1 MVWSAV
7 HMAQAKGFEMPSFI
21 SLFGTRL
28 TARHRPRTGLR
39 LIIVSLLFTAFALSA
54 PAQDTPTVTITPD
67 SGEVESALLMILIEG
82 LQPNAVYS
90 IEFVFD
96 GEVVFSSEE
105 TSDDQGVISFP
116 AGSTEG
122 DLPGSY
128 TVQVVQDGEALAS
141 ADFELT
147 TKETVIKLL
156 GEVTVT
162 PSSGPIGTL
171 HKIKI
176 TELDAQTRYTIEITA
191 SESQQVAYRR
201 ARTSD
206 KDGIIEIEVFAEE
219 GDTPGH
225 QAIAIYDSEGETIAE
240 GAFTIDA
247 PPEREVVVIVR
258 QPIIEAGSTVEI
270 SVGGLSAFDGVS
282 AQVKSADGVLIDT
295 VMARASSDGE
305 VNLSFRAPDDMEE
318 GRYDIEIFAE
328 GDEVAT
334 ATLTIGEVADTESD
348 LAALISITPP
358 SAAIGSEHLIEVSGL
373 QPEDDY
379 TLIILDPDGA
389 EEYVTTRTANAAGA
403 FNLRVSSTPEDDI
416 GFYTV
421 EIRDAAGDVLLG
433 SATLEI
439 TFDAGARGSDAI
451 ATIEPQSAVL
461 GSSHVILVSNLIPG
475 ERVNFDV
482 LFAGKSVY
490 KSNKTAD
497 AAGMVRLELLTG
509 AGDAPGDYLITA
521 MRESG
526 NQPTVVL
533 TATTEER
540 PAPATI
546 VSMGT
551 GDMIEG
557 SLTDGRAEITF
568 DGEGSQYMRIAVRS
582 DDFDPAAALFDRDGS
597 EIAFNDDSRGR
608 KSAVIGPLQMPYS
621 GSYILEVFPS
631 PSLADPAGIEG
642 DFVVSIDLV
651 SVARIDDVNA
661 MPFSLSAAS
670 PAAYFELSV
679 KTGDSLALAVDSN
692 GNLDT
697 TLQVLSSDGFE
708 LAFDDDSGA
717 GFDAEISNLIFDRD
731 DTYILAV
738 STFDE
743 LATGSGSISVS
754 RNPARKLEDGEVI
767 VTLSDK
773 AIRDLVIF
781 NAEEEELLIL
791 NLEVLSGGVE
801 DLFVSATVGGME
813 VMSYSAMGVPDRLP
827 LAFVMPASGQV
838 VVSLEKF
845 GFDDRISLAV
855 SLERP

>member
-1 MVWSAV
+1 
-7 HMAQAKGFEMPSFI
+7 MPSSI
-21 SLFGTRL
+21 SLFETRL
-28 TARHRPRTGLR
+28 TAQHRPSLGLR
-39 LIIVSLLFTAFALSA
+39 LIVLSLLFTAFALTV
-54 PAQDTPTVTITPD
+54 PAQDTPTVTVTPD
-67 SGEVESALLMILIEG
+67 SGPVESALLMILIEG

-90 IEFVFD
+90 IEFLFD

-128 TVQVVQDGEALAS
+128 TVQVVRDGEALAS

-147 TKETVIKLL
+147 SKETAMELP
-156 GEVTVT
+156 GEITVT
-162 PSSGPIGTL
+162 PPSGPIGTL
-171 HKIKI
+171 HEIKI
-176 TELDAQTRYTIEITA
+176 AELDAQTRYTIEITA

-201 ARTSD
+201 ARASD

-219 GDTPGH
+219 GDTPGQ

-240 GAFTIDA
+240 GAFTVDA
-247 PPEREVVVIVR
+247 PPEREVTVIVT
-258 QPIIEAGSTVEI
+258 PAIIEAGGSVEI
-270 SVGGLSAFDGVS
+270 SVSGLSAFDSVS
-282 AQVKSADGVLIDT
+282 AQIKSVDGVLIDT
-295 VMARASSDGE
+295 VMARASRDGE
-305 VNLSFRAPDDMEE
+305 VNLSFTGPDDMKE

-328 GDEVAT
+328 GDEAAT
-334 ATLTIGEVADTESD
+334 ATLTIGEVTDTELD
-348 LAALISITPP
+348 LAALVSITPP

-373 QPEDDY
+373 QAEDDY
-379 TLIILDPDGA
+379 MLIILDPDGA
-389 EEYVTTRTANAAGA
+389 EEYATARTANAAGA

-416 GFYTV
+416 GLYTV
-421 EIRDAAGDVLLG
+421 EIRDAAGDILLA

-439 TFDAGARGSDAI
+439 TFDADEVGSEAI
-451 ATIEPQSAVL
+451 ATIEPQSAVI
-461 GSSHVILVSNLIPG
+461 GSSHVIMVSNLIPG
-475 ERVNFDV
+475 EQVSFEV
-482 LFAGKSVY
+482 TFAGKSVY

-497 AAGMVRLELLTG
+497 AAGMVQLELLTG

-533 TATTEER
+533 TATTEEP

-546 VSMGT
+546 VSMGA
-551 GDMIEG
+551 GDEIEG
-557 SLTDGRAEITF
+557 SLADGRAEITF
-568 DGEGSQYMRIAVRS
+568 DGEGGQYMRIAVRS
-582 DDFDPAAALFDRDGS
+582 DDFDPAAALFDRDDS

-608 KSAVIGPLQMPYS
+608 KSAVIGPLQMPTS
-621 GSYILEVFPS
+621 GSYVLEIFPS

-642 DFVVSIDLV
+642 DFVVSIDPV
-651 SVARIDDVNA
+651 SVVRIDDVSA
-661 MPFSLSAAS
+661 LPFSLSAAI
-670 PAAYFELSV
+670 PAAYYELSG
-679 KTGDSLALAVDSN
+679 KTGDSLTLAVDSN

-697 TLQVLSSDGFE
+697 TLQVLASDGFE
-708 LAFDDDSGA
+708 MAFDDDSGP

-743 LATGSGSISVS
+743 FATGSGAISVS

-781 NAEEEELLIL
+781 DAEEDEVLIL

-801 DLFVSATVGGME
+801 DLFVSATVDGME